1 MRRGGVIALC
11 ALASLAAHFAWALAW
26 APAWAQTTAPY
37 GPPPPPAMPDGY
49 ARDLVDVAGDP
60 SARLVVWRPPVAGG
74 TMLIDAEDEPSLKNL
89 SRPDLLQIARAR
101 KMTVLF
107 LGAAPDSPASE
118 KLRETIAHLR
128 LASQSKKI
136 IGAGVGQSGDTL
148 QKLASGANEKLF
160 DALLLLDAAPSKP
173 PPGKN
178 APFTIEIFGSDAY
191 WRSVPRAP
199 EPRAAEPSN
208 RRVFFLAGL
217 AAPGEL
223 ETNCAAPVNDRSA
236 EPARRALLVA
246 LDDFLRGGPPPPAS
260 RRADLAPAESLAWPK
275 IPGLPTPPPGAR
287 LVPKIDVDGNESSG
301 LRLPDQAL
309 PIATFTGWNAVKDK
323 AKNDCLSGAKL
334 PFPVSRTAREASGDP
349 RQSLPERYGS
359 RAYFVGALRSV
370 ADRLVKERLLL
381 PQDADAYVAAGK
393 EAPF

>member
-1 MRRGGVIALC
+1 MRRGGVVALC
-11 ALASLAAHFAWALAW
+11 ALASLSAHFAWA
-26 APAWAQTTAPY
+26 QTAAPY

-49 ARDLVDVAGDP
+49 ARDLVDVAGDT
-60 SARLVVWRPPVAGG
+60 SARLVIWRPAVAGG
-74 TMLIDAEDEPSLKNL
+74 TMLIDAEDEPSLAAL
-89 SRPDLLQIARAR
+89 ARRDLLQIARAR

-107 LGAAPDSPASE
+107 LGAAPDSPAPE
-118 KLRETIAHLR
+118 KLRETIARLR
-128 LASQSKKI
+128 LASRTKRI
-136 IGAGVGQSGDTL
+136 IGAGVGQSGDL
-148 QKLASGANEKLF
+148 LRKLAGEGGEKLF
-160 DALLLLDAAPSKP
+160 DALLLLGAAPSK

-199 EPRAAEPSN
+199 EPRAAEPGN
-208 RRVFFLAGL
+208 RRVFFLAGG
-217 AAPGEL
+217 AASGAL

-246 LDDFLRGGPPPPAS
+246 LDDFLQGGPPPPAS

-275 IPGLPTPPPGAR
+275 IPGLPAPPPGAR

-323 AKNDCLSGAKL
+323 AKGDCASGAKL
-334 PFPVSRTAREASGDP
+334 PFPISRAAREASGDP

>member
-11 ALASLAAHFAWALAW
+11 ALASLFAHFAWA
-26 APAWAQTTAPY
+26 QTVAPY
-37 GPPPPPAMPDGY
+37 GPPPAPAMPDGY
-49 ARDLVDVAGDP
+49 ARDLLEVAGDP
-60 SARLVVWRPPVAGG
+60 SARLVVWRPAVEGG
-74 TMLIDAEDEPSLKNL
+74 TMLIDAEDEPSLAAL
-89 SRPDLLQIARAR
+89 APRDLLQIARAR

-107 LGAAPDSPASE
+107 SGAAPDSPAPE
-118 KLRETIAHLR
+118 KLRETIARLR
-128 LASQSKKI
+128 LASRTKRI
-136 IGAGVGQSGDTL
+136 IGVGAGQSGGLL
-148 QKLASGANEKLF
+148 QKLAGEGGEKLL
-160 DALLLLDAAPSKP
+160 DALLLLDAAPSK

-208 RRVFFLAGL
+208 RRVFFLAGV
-217 AAPGEL
+217 AAPGAL
-223 ETNCAAPVNDRSA
+223 ETNCAAPINDRSA

-246 LDDFLRGGPPPPAS
+246 LDDFLQGGPPPAS

-275 IPGLPTPPPGAR
+275 IPGLPAPPPGAR
-287 LVPKIDVDGNESSG
+287 LVPRIDVDGNETSG

-309 PIATFTGWNAVKDK
+309 PIATFTGWNAVKDR
-323 AKNDCLSGAKL
+323 AKGDCASGAKL
-334 PFPVSRTAREASGDP
+334 PFPVSRAAREASGDP

>member
-11 ALASLAAHFAWALAW
+11 ALASLAAHFAWA
-26 APAWAQTTAPY
+26 QTAAPY
-37 GPPPPPAMPDGY
+37 GPRPPPAMPDGY

-60 SARLVVWRPPVAGG
+60 SSRLVVWRPAVAGG
-74 TMLIDAEDEPSLKNL
+74 TMLIDAEDEPSLAAL
-89 SRPDLLQIARAR
+89 ARRDLLQIARAR
-101 KMTVLF
+101 KMMVLF
-107 LGAAPDSPASE
+107 LGAAPDSPAPE
-118 KLRETIAHLR
+118 KLRGTIARLR
-128 LASQSKKI
+128 SASRTKRI
-136 IGAGVGQSGDTL
+136 IGAGVGQNGDLL
-148 QKLASGANEKLF
+148 QKLAGEGAGKLF
-160 DALLLLDAAPSKP
+160 DALLLPGAPPSKP
-173 PPGKN
+173 PERN

-208 RRVFFLAGL
+208 RRVFFLAGG
-217 AAPGEL
+217 AASGAL

-246 LDDFLRGGPPPPAS
+246 LDDFLQGGPSPPAS
-260 RRADLAPAESLAWPK
+260 RRADLAPADSLAWPK
-275 IPGLPTPPPGAR
+275 IPGLPAPPPGVR

-309 PIATFTGWNAVKDK
+309 PIATFTGWNAARDK
-323 AKNDCLSGAKL
+323 TKGDCASGAKL
-334 PFPVSRTAREASGDP
+334 PFPISRAAREASGDP

>member
-11 ALASLAAHFAWALAW
+11 ALASLAAHC
-26 APAWAQTTAPY
+26 AWAQTAAPY

-60 SARLVVWRPPVAGG
+60 SARLVVWRPAVAGG
-74 TMLIDAEDEPSLKNL
+74 TMLIDAEDEPSLAAL
-89 SRPDLLQIARAR
+89 APRDLLQIAGAK

-107 LGAAPDSPASE
+107 LGAAPNSPTPE
-118 KLRETIAHLR
+118 KLRETIARLR
-128 LASQSKKI
+128 LASRIKRI
-136 IGAGVGQSGDTL
+136 IGAGAGQSGDFL
-148 QKLASGANEKLF
+148 HELAGEGGEKLF
-160 DALLLLDAAPSKP
+160 DALLLLGAAPLKR
-173 PPGKN
+173 PGKH
-178 APFTIEIFGSDAY
+178 APFTVEIFGPDAY
-191 WRSVPRAP
+191 WRSVSPAP
-199 EPRAAEPSN
+199 EPRAGEPSN
-208 RRVFFLAGL
+208 RRVFFLAGG
-217 AAPGEL
+217 AASGEL

-246 LDDFLRGGPPPPAS
+246 LDDFLQGGPPPPAS

-275 IPGLPTPPPGAR
+275 IPGLPAPPPGAR

-309 PIATFTGWNAVKDK
+309 PIATFTGWNAARDK
-323 AKNDCLSGAKL
+323 AKGDCSSGAKL
-334 PFPVSRTAREASGDP
+334 PFPLSRAAREASGDP

>member
-1 MRRGGVIALC
+1 
-11 ALASLAAHFAWALAW
+11 
-26 APAWAQTTAPY
+26 
-37 GPPPPPAMPDGY
+37 
-49 ARDLVDVAGDP
+49 
-60 SARLVVWRPPVAGG
+60 
-74 TMLIDAEDEPSLKNL
+74 MLIDAEDEPSLTAL
-89 SRPDLLQIARAR
+89 GRRDLLQIARAR

-107 LGAAPDSPASE
+107 LGAAPDSPAPE
-118 KLRETIAHLR
+118 KLRETIARLR
-128 LASQSKKI
+128 SASRSKRI
-136 IGAGVGQSGDTL
+136 IGAAFGQSGDL
-148 QKLASGANEKLF
+148 LRKLAGEGSGKLF
-160 DALLLLDAAPSKP
+160 DAQLLLDAAPSN
-173 PPGKN
+173 PPGEH
-178 APFTIEIFGSDAY
+178 APFTIQIFGSDAY

-208 RRVFFLAGL
+208 RRVFFLAGG
-217 AAPGEL
+217 AASGASEA
-223 ETNCAAPVNDRSA
+223 NCAVPVNDRSA

-246 LDDFLRGGPPPPAS
+246 LDDYLQGGPSPPAS

-275 IPGLPTPPPGAR
+275 IPGLPAPPPGAR

-309 PIATFTGWNAVKDK
+309 PIATFTGWNAARDK
-323 AKNDCLSGAKL
+323 TRGDCVSGAKL
-334 PFPVSRTAREASGDP
+334 PFPISRAAREASGDP

>member
-1 MRRGGVIALC
+1 MRRGGVVALC
-11 ALASLAAHFAWALAW
+11 ALASLSMQFAR
-26 APAWAQTTAPY
+26 AQTAPPY

-49 ARDLVDVAGDP
+49 ARDLVEVAGDP
-60 SARLVVWRPPVAGG
+60 SSRLVVWRPAVAGG
-74 TMLIDAEDEPSLKNL
+74 TMLIDAEEEPSLAAL
-89 SRPDLLQIARAR
+89 ARRDSLQIARAR

-107 LGAAPDSPASE
+107 LGAAPDSPTPE
-118 KLRETIAHLR
+118 KLRETIALLR
-128 LASQSKKI
+128 LASRTKRI
-136 IGAGVGQSGDTL
+136 IGAGVGQSGDLL
-148 QKLASGANEKLF
+148 QKLAGAGGEKLF
-160 DALLLLDAAPSKP
+160 DALLLLGAAPSKP
-173 PPGKN
+173 SGKN

-191 WRSVPRAP
+191 WRSVPRSP
-199 EPRAAEPSN
+199 EPRVAEPGN
-208 RRVFFLAGL
+208 RRLFFLAGG
-217 AAPGEL
+217 AASSAL

-246 LDDFLRGGPPPPAS
+246 LDDFLQGGPPPPAS
-260 RRADLAPAESLAWPK
+260 RRGDLARAESLAWPK
-275 IPGLPTPPPGAR
+275 IPGLPAPPPGVR

-323 AKNDCLSGAKL
+323 AKGDCASGAKL
-334 PFPVSRTAREASGDP
+334 PFPISRAAREASGDP

>member
-1 MRRGGVIALC
+1 MRRRGVIALC
-11 ALASLAAHFAWALAW
+11 ALASLSAHFAWA
-26 APAWAQTTAPY
+26 QTAAPY

-60 SARLVVWRPPVAGG
+60 AARLVVWRPAVAGG

-107 LGAAPDSPASE
+107 LGAAPDTPAPE

-128 LASQSKKI
+128 LASRSKRI
-136 IGAGVGQSGDTL
+136 IGAGAGQGGDLL
-148 QKLASGANEKLF
+148 QKLAGEGGDKLF
-160 DALLLLDAAPSKP
+160 DALLLLGAAPSKP
-173 PPGKN
+173 PGKS
-178 APFTIEIFGSDAY
+178 APFTIEMFASDAY

-208 RRVFFLAGL
+208 RRVFFLAGV

-246 LDDFLRGGPPPPAS
+246 LDDFLQRGPPPPAS

-275 IPGLPTPPPGAR
+275 IPGLPAPPPGAR

-309 PIATFTGWNAVKDK
+309 PIATFTGWNGARDK
-323 AKNDCLSGAKL
+323 TKEDCVSGAKL
-334 PFPVSRTAREASGDP
+334 PFPTSRAAREANGDP

>member
-1 MRRGGVIALC
+1 MTRGGAVALG
-11 ALASLAAHFAWALAW
+11 ALASLSLHL
-26 APAWAQTTAPY
+26 AWAQTAPPY
-37 GPPPPPAMPDGY
+37 GPPSPPAMPDGY
-49 ARDLVDVAGDP
+49 ARDLVEIAGDP
-60 SARLVVWRPPVAGG
+60 SSRLVIWRPAVAGG
-74 TMLIDAEDEPSLKNL
+74 TMLIEAEEEPSLAAL
-89 SRPDLLQIARAR
+89 ARRDLLQIARAR

-107 LGAAPDSPASE
+107 LGAALDPFALE
-118 KLRETIAHLR
+118 RLRETIARLR
-128 LASQSKKI
+128 LAPRIKRI
-136 IGAGVGQSGDTL
+136 IGAGVGQSGDLL
-148 QKLASGANEKLF
+148 QKLAGEGAGKSF
-160 DALLLLDAAPSKP
+160 DALLLLDAAPLK

-178 APFTIEIFGSDAY
+178 APFTIEIFGSDAF

-199 EPRAAEPSN
+199 EHRAAEAAN
-208 RRVFFLAGL
+208 RRVFFLAGD
-217 AAPGEL
+217 ASSVAS

-246 LDDFLRGGPPPPAS
+246 LDDFLQGGPPPPAS
-260 RRADLAPAESLAWPK
+260 RRADLAPAETLAWPK
-275 IPGLPTPPPGAR
+275 IPGLPAPPPGAR
-287 LVPKIDVDGNESSG
+287 LVPKIDVDGNESGG

-323 AKNDCLSGAKL
+323 TKGDCASGAKL
-334 PFPVSRTAREASGDP
+334 PFPTSRAAREASGDP

>member
-1 MRRGGVIALC
+1 MRRGGVIAAC
-11 ALASLAAHFAWALAW
+11 ALASLSAHFAWA
-26 APAWAQTTAPY
+26 QTAAPY

-49 ARDLVDVAGDP
+49 ARGLVDVAGDP
-60 SARLVVWRPPVAGG
+60 SSRLVVWRPAVAGG
-74 TMLIDAEDEPSLKNL
+74 TMLIYAEDEPSLAAL
-89 SRPDLLQIARAR
+89 ARPDLLQIARAR

-107 LGAAPDSPASE
+107 LGAAPDSPTPE
-118 KLRETIAHLR
+118 KLRETIERLR
-128 LASQSKKI
+128 SASRSKRI
-136 IGAGVGQSGDTL
+136 IGAGVGQNGDLL
-148 QKLASGANEKLF
+148 QKLAGEGAGKLF
-160 DALLLLDAAPSKP
+160 DALLLPGAPPSKP
-173 PPGKN
+173 PERN

-208 RRVFFLAGL
+208 RRVFFLAGG
-217 AAPGEL
+217 AASGAL

-246 LDDFLRGGPPPPAS
+246 LDDFLQGGPSPPAS
-260 RRADLAPAESLAWPK
+260 RRADLAPADSLAWPK
-275 IPGLPTPPPGAR
+275 IPGLPAPPPGVR

-309 PIATFTGWNAVKDK
+309 PIATFTGWNAARDK
-323 AKNDCLSGAKL
+323 TKGDCASGAKL
-334 PFPVSRTAREASGDP
+334 PFPISRAAREASGDP

>member
-11 ALASLAAHFAWALAW
+11 ALASLAAHFAWA
-26 APAWAQTTAPY
+26 QTVAPY

-60 SARLVVWRPPVAGG
+60 SSRLVIWRPAAAGG
-74 TMLIDAEDEPSLKNL
+74 TMLIDAEDEPSLAAL
-89 SRPDLLQIARAR
+89 ARRDLLQIARAR

-107 LGAAPDSPASE
+107 LGAAPDSPAPE
-118 KLRETIAHLR
+118 KLRETIARLR
-128 LASQSKKI
+128 LASRSKRI
-136 IGAGVGQSGDTL
+136 IGAGVGQSGDLL
-148 QKLASGANEKLF
+148 QKLAGEGGEKLF
-160 DALLLLDAAPSKP
+160 DALLLLDAAPPKP
-173 PPGKN
+173 SGKST
-178 APFTIEIFGSDAY
+178 PFTIEIFGSDAY
-191 WRSVPRAP
+191 WRPVPRAP
-199 EPRAAEPSN
+199 EPRAVEPSN
-208 RRVFFLAGL
+208 RRVFFLAGG
-217 AAPGEL
+217 AASNAP

-246 LDDFLRGGPPPPAS
+246 LDDFLQGGPPPPAS

-275 IPGLPTPPPGAR
+275 IPGLPAPPPGAR

-309 PIATFTGWNAVKDK
+309 PIATFTGWNAARDK
-323 AKNDCLSGAKL
+323 AKGDCASGAKL
-334 PFPVSRTAREASGDP
+334 PFPISRAAREASGDP

>member
-11 ALASLAAHFAWALAW
+11 ALASLSVHFAWA
-26 APAWAQTTAPY
+26 QTVARY

-49 ARDLVDVAGDP
+49 ARDLLEVAGDP
-60 SARLVVWRPPVAGG
+60 SARLVVWRPAVAGG
-74 TMLIDAEDEPSLKNL
+74 TMLIDAEDEPSLAAL
-89 SRPDLLQIARAR
+89 APRDLLQIVRAR

-107 LGAAPDSPASE
+107 LGAALDSPAPE
-118 KLRETIAHLR
+118 RLRETIARLR
-128 LASQSKKI
+128 SAARTKRI
-136 IGAGVGQSGDTL
+136 IGAGAGQNGDLL
-148 QKLASGANEKLF
+148 QKLAGEGAGKLF
-160 DALLLLDAAPSKP
+160 DALLLLDAAPSK

-199 EPRAAEPSN
+199 EPRAAEPGN
-208 RRVFFLAGL
+208 RRVFFLAGG
-217 AAPGEL
+217 AASNAPK
-223 ETNCAAPVNDRSA
+223 TNCAAPVNDRSA

-246 LDDFLRGGPPPPAS
+246 LDDFLQGGPPPPAS

-275 IPGLPTPPPGAR
+275 IPGLPAPPPGAR

-309 PIATFTGWNAVKDK
+309 PIATFTGWNAVRDK
-323 AKNDCLSGAKL
+323 TKGDCASGAKL
-334 PFPVSRTAREASGDP
+334 PFPISRAAREASGDP

>member
-1 MRRGGVIALC
+1 MRRGGVVALC
-11 ALASLAAHFAWALAW
+11 ALASLSTHFAWA
-26 APAWAQTTAPY
+26 QTAAPY

-60 SARLVVWRPPVAGG
+60 SARLVVWRPAVAGG
-74 TMLIDAEDEPSLKNL
+74 TMLVDAEDEPSLKDL
-89 SRPDLLQIARAR
+89 SRRDLLQIARLR

-107 LGAAPDSPASE
+107 LGAAPGSPAPE
-118 KLRETIAHLR
+118 KLRETIAR
-128 LASQSKKI
+128 SRSTSRTKRI
-136 IGAGVGQSGDTL
+136 IGAGLGQSGDLL
-148 QKLASGANEKLF
+148 QKLSSESSEKLF
-160 DALLLLDAAPSKP
+160 DALLLVGAAPSKP
-173 PPGKN
+173 PGKN
-178 APFTIEIFGSDAY
+178 TPFTIEIFGSDAY

-208 RRVFFLAGL
+208 RRVFFLAGS
-217 AAPGEL
+217 AASVAF

-246 LDDFLRGGPPPPAS
+246 LDDFLQGGPPPPAS

-275 IPGLPTPPPGAR
+275 IPGLPAPPPGAR

-309 PIATFTGWNAVKDK
+309 PIATLIGWNAARDK
-323 AKNDCLSGAKL
+323 SKGDCASGAKL
-334 PFPVSRTAREASGDP
+334 PFPLSRAAREGSGDP

>member
-11 ALASLAAHFAWALAW
+11 ALASLAAHFAWA
-26 APAWAQTTAPY
+26 QTAAPY
-37 GPPPPPAMPDGY
+37 GPRPPPAMPDGY

-60 SARLVVWRPPVAGG
+60 SSRLVVWRPAVAGG
-74 TMLIDAEDEPSLKNL
+74 TMLIDAEDEPSLAAFA
-89 SRPDLLQIARAR
+89 RRDLLQIARAR

-107 LGAAPDSPASE
+107 LGAAPDSPAPE
-118 KLRETIAHLR
+118 KLRETIARLR
-128 LASQSKKI
+128 SASRTKRI
-136 IGAGVGQSGDTL
+136 IGAGVGQNGDLL
-148 QKLASGANEKLF
+148 QKLAGEGAGKLF
-160 DALLLLDAAPSKP
+160 DALLLPGAPPSKP
-173 PPGKN
+173 PERN

-208 RRVFFLAGL
+208 RRVFFLAGG
-217 AAPGEL
+217 AASGAL

-246 LDDFLRGGPPPPAS
+246 LDDFLQGGPSPPAS
-260 RRADLAPAESLAWPK
+260 RRADLAPADSLAWPK
-275 IPGLPTPPPGAR
+275 IPGLPAPPPGAR

-309 PIATFTGWNAVKDK
+309 PIATFTGWNAARDK
-323 AKNDCLSGAKL
+323 AKGDCASGAKL
-334 PFPVSRTAREASGDP
+334 PFPLSRAAREASGDP

>member
-1 MRRGGVIALC
+1 
-11 ALASLAAHFAWALAW
+11 
-26 APAWAQTTAPY
+26 
-37 GPPPPPAMPDGY
+37 MPDGY
-49 ARDLVDVAGDP
+49 ARDLLEVAGDP
-60 SARLVVWRPPVAGG
+60 SARLVVWRPAVAGG
-74 TMLIDAEDEPSLKNL
+74 TMLIDAEDEPSLAAL
-89 SRPDLLQIARAR
+89 APRDLLQIARAR

-107 LGAAPDSPASE
+107 LGAALDSPAPE
-118 KLRETIAHLR
+118 KPRETIARLR
-128 LASQSKKI
+128 SASRTKRM
-136 IGAGVGQSGDTL
+136 IGAGVGQSGDL
-148 QKLASGANEKLF
+148 LRRIAGEGAEKLL
-160 DALLLLDAAPSKP
+160 DALLLLDAAPSK

-199 EPRAAEPSN
+199 EPRAAEPGN
-208 RRVFFLAGL
+208 RRVFFLAGV
-217 AAPGEL
+217 AASGEL

-246 LDDFLRGGPPPPAS
+246 LDDFLLGGPPPPAS
-260 RRADLAPAESLAWPK
+260 RRADLAPSESLAWPK
-275 IPGLPTPPPGAR
+275 IPGLPAPPPGAR

-309 PIATFTGWNAVKDK
+309 PIATFTGWNAVKDR
-323 AKNDCLSGAKL
+323 AKGDCISGAKL
-334 PFPVSRTAREASGDP
+334 PFAISRGAREASGDP

>member
-11 ALASLAAHFAWALAW
+11 ALASLAAHFAWA
-26 APAWAQTTAPY
+26 QTAAPY
-37 GPPPPPAMPDGY
+37 GPRPPPAMPDGY

-60 SARLVVWRPPVAGG
+60 SSRLVVWRPAVAGG
-74 TMLIDAEDEPSLKNL
+74 TMLIDAEDEPSLAAFA
-89 SRPDLLQIARAR
+89 RRDLLQIARAR

-107 LGAAPDSPASE
+107 LGAAPDSPAPE
-118 KLRETIAHLR
+118 KLRETIARLR
-128 LASQSKKI
+128 SASRTKRI
-136 IGAGVGQSGDTL
+136 IGAGVGQNGDLL
-148 QKLASGANEKLF
+148 QKLAGEGAGKLF
-160 DALLLLDAAPSKP
+160 DALLLPGAPPSKP
-173 PPGKN
+173 PERN

-208 RRVFFLAGL
+208 RRVFFLAGG
-217 AAPGEL
+217 AASGAL

-246 LDDFLRGGPPPPAS
+246 LDDFLQGGPSPPAS
-260 RRADLAPAESLAWPK
+260 RRADLAPADSLAWPK
-275 IPGLPTPPPGAR
+275 IPGLPAPPPGVR

-309 PIATFTGWNAVKDK
+309 PIATFTGWNAARDK
-323 AKNDCLSGAKL
+323 TKGDCASGAKL
-334 PFPVSRTAREASGDP
+334 PFPISRAAREASGDP

>member
-11 ALASLAAHFAWALAW
+11 ALISLS
-26 APAWAQTTAPY
+26 APLTWAQTAAPY

-49 ARDLVDVAGDP
+49 ARDLVDVVGDA
-60 SARLVVWRPPVAGG
+60 SSRLVVWRPAVAGG
-74 TMLIDAEDEPSLKNL
+74 TMLIDAEDEPSLAAL
-89 SRPDLLQIARAR
+89 ARRDLLQIARAR

-107 LGAAPDSPASE
+107 LGAAPGSPAPE
-118 KLRETIAHLR
+118 KLRETIAHMR
-128 LASQSKKI
+128 SASRSKRT
-136 IGAGVGQSGDTL
+136 IGAGVGQSGDL
-148 QKLASGANEKLF
+148 LRKLAGEGGDKLL
-160 DALLLLDAAPSKP
+160 DALLLLGAAHSMP
-173 PPGKN
+173 PEKN

-191 WRSVPRAP
+191 WRSITRAP
-199 EPRAAEPSN
+199 EPRAAEPGN
-208 RRVFFLAGL
+208 RRVFFLAGG
-217 AAPGEL
+217 AASGAL

-246 LDDFLRGGPPPPAS
+246 LDDFLQGGPPPPAS

-275 IPGLPTPPPGAR
+275 IPALPSPPPGAR

-323 AKNDCLSGAKL
+323 AKGDCASGAKL
-334 PFPVSRTAREASGDP
+334 PFPISRAAREASGDP

-370 ADRLVKERLLL
+370 ADRLMKERLLL

>member
-11 ALASLAAHFAWALAW
+11 ALASLAAHFAWA
-26 APAWAQTTAPY
+26 QTAAPY

-49 ARDLVDVAGDP
+49 ARELVDVAGDP
-60 SARLVVWRPPVAGG
+60 SSRLVVWRPAIAGG
-74 TMLIDAEDEPSLKNL
+74 TMLIDAEEEPSLKDL
-89 SRPDLLQIARAR
+89 SRPDLSRIARER
-101 KMTVLF
+101 KMTIVF
-107 LGAAPDSPASE
+107 LGAAVGLPAPE
-118 KLRETIAHLR
+118 KLRETIARSR
-128 LASQSKKI
+128 LASRTKRI
-136 IGAGVGQSGDTL
+136 IGAGVGQSGDLL
-148 QKLASGANEKLF
+148 QKLSSEAGEKLF
-160 DALLLLDAAPSKP
+160 DALLLLGAAPSKP
-173 PPGKN
+173 PGKN
-178 APFTIEIFGSDAY
+178 PPFTIEIFSSDAY
-191 WRSVPRAP
+191 WRSAPRGP

-208 RRVFFLAGL
+208 RRVFFLAGGVSSV
-217 AAPGEL
+217 AF

-246 LDDFLRGGPPPPAS
+246 LDDFLQGGPPPPAS

-275 IPGLPTPPPGAR
+275 IPGLPPPPPGAR

-301 LRLPDQAL
+301 LRLPDHAL
-309 PIATFTGWNAVKDK
+309 PIATFTGWNAARDRSKG
-323 AKNDCLSGAKL
+323 DCASGAKL
-334 PFPVSRTAREASGDP
+334 PFPISRAAREASGDP

>member
-11 ALASLAAHFAWALAW
+11 ALASLAAHFAWA
-26 APAWAQTTAPY
+26 QTAAPY
-37 GPPPPPAMPDGY
+37 GPPAPPAMPDGY
-49 ARDLVDVAGDP
+49 ARDLLDVAGDP
-60 SARLVVWRPPVAGG
+60 SSRLVIWRPAAAAGG
-74 TMLIDAEDEPSLKNL
+74 TILIDAEDEPSLAAL
-89 SRPDLLQIARAR
+89 ARRDLLQIARAR

-107 LGAAPDSPASE
+107 LGAAPDSPAPE
-118 KLRETIAHLR
+118 KLRETIARLR
-128 LASQSKKI
+128 LASRSKRI
-136 IGAGVGQSGDTL
+136 IGAGVEQGGDLL
-148 QKLASGANEKLF
+148 QKLAGEGADKLF
-160 DALLLLDAAPSKP
+160 DALLLRDAAPPKP
-173 PPGKN
+173 SGKST
-178 APFTIEIFGSDAY
+178 PFTVEIFGSDAY
-191 WRSVPRAP
+191 WRPVARAP
-199 EPRAAEPSN
+199 ELRAAEPGN
-208 RRVFFLAGL
+208 RRVFFLAGG
-217 AAPGEL
+217 AASGAL

-246 LDDFLRGGPPPPAS
+246 LDDFLQGGPPPPAS

-275 IPGLPTPPPGAR
+275 IPGLPAPPPGAR

-309 PIATFTGWNAVKDK
+309 PIATFTGWNAARDK
-323 AKNDCLSGAKL
+323 TKGDCASGAKF
-334 PFPVSRTAREASGDP
+334 PFPISRAAREANGDP

-381 PQDADAYVAAGK
+381 PQDADAYVAGGK

>member
-11 ALASLAAHFAWALAW
+11 ALASLAAHFAWA
-26 APAWAQTTAPY
+26 QTAAPY

-49 ARDLVDVAGDP
+49 ARELVDVAGDP
-60 SARLVVWRPPVAGG
+60 SSRLVVWRPAIAGG
-74 TMLIDAEDEPSLKNL
+74 TMLIDAEEEPSLKDL
-89 SRPDLLQIARAR
+89 SRPDLSRIARER
-101 KMTVLF
+101 KMTIVF
-107 LGAAPDSPASE
+107 LGAAVGLPAPE
-118 KLRETIAHLR
+118 KLRETIARSR
-128 LASQSKKI
+128 LASRTKRI
-136 IGAGVGQSGDTL
+136 IGAGVGQSGDLL
-148 QKLASGANEKLF
+148 QKLSSEAGEKLF
-160 DALLLLDAAPSKP
+160 DALLLLGAAPSKP
-173 PPGKN
+173 PGKN
-178 APFTIEIFGSDAY
+178 PPFTIEIFSSDAY
-191 WRSVPRAP
+191 WRSAPRGP

-208 RRVFFLAGL
+208 RRVFFLAGGVSSV
-217 AAPGEL
+217 AF

-246 LDDFLRGGPPPPAS
+246 LDDFLQGGPPPPAS
-260 RRADLAPAESLAWPK
+260 RRADLAPADSLAWPK
-275 IPGLPTPPPGAR
+275 IPGLPAPPPGVR

-309 PIATFTGWNAVKDK
+309 PIATFTGWNAARDK
-323 AKNDCLSGAKL
+323 TKGDCASGAKL
-334 PFPVSRTAREASGDP
+334 PFPISRAAREASGDP

>member
-11 ALASLAAHFAWALAW
+11 ALASLAAHFAWA
-26 APAWAQTTAPY
+26 QTAAPY
-37 GPPPPPAMPDGY
+37 GPRPPPAMPDGY

-60 SARLVVWRPPVAGG
+60 SSRLVVWRPAVAGG
-74 TMLIDAEDEPSLKNL
+74 TMLIDAEDEPSLAAL
-89 SRPDLLQIARAR
+89 ARRDLLQIARAR
-101 KMTVLF
+101 KMMVLF
-107 LGAAPDSPASE
+107 LGAAPDSPAPE
-118 KLRETIAHLR
+118 KLRETIARLR
-128 LASQSKKI
+128 SASRTKRI
-136 IGAGVGQSGDTL
+136 IGAGVGQNGDLL
-148 QKLASGANEKLF
+148 QKLAGEGAGKLF
-160 DALLLLDAAPSKP
+160 DALLLPGAPPSKP
-173 PPGKN
+173 PERN

-208 RRVFFLAGL
+208 RRVFFLAGG
-217 AAPGEL
+217 AASGAL

-246 LDDFLRGGPPPPAS
+246 LDDFLQGGPSPPAS
-260 RRADLAPAESLAWPK
+260 RRADLAPADSLAWPK
-275 IPGLPTPPPGAR
+275 IPGLPAPPPGVR

-309 PIATFTGWNAVKDK
+309 PIATFTGWNAARDK
-323 AKNDCLSGAKL
+323 TKGDCASGAKL
-334 PFPVSRTAREASGDP
+334 PFPISRAAREASGDP

>member
-1 MRRGGVIALC
+1 MRRRGVIALC
-11 ALASLAAHFAWALAW
+11 ALASLSMHFAWA
-26 APAWAQTTAPY
+26 QTVAPY

-49 ARDLVDVAGDP
+49 ARDLLEVAGDP
-60 SARLVVWRPPVAGG
+60 SSRLVVWRPASASG
-74 TMLIDAEDEPSLKNL
+74 TMLIDAEEEPSLAAL
-89 SRPDLLQIARAR
+89 DRRDLLQVARAR

-107 LGAAPDSPASE
+107 VGVAPASPAPE
-118 KLRETIAHLR
+118 KLRETIARLR
-128 LASQSKKI
+128 LASRTKRI
-136 IGAGVGQSGDTL
+136 IGAGVGQSGDL
-148 QKLASGANEKLF
+148 LRKISGEDAEKLF
-160 DALLLLDAAPSKP
+160 DALLLLGAAPSKP
-173 PPGKN
+173 PSKN
-178 APFTIEIFGSDAY
+178 APFAIEIFGSDAY

-199 EPRAAEPSN
+199 EPRAEPIN
-208 RRVFFLAGL
+208 RRVFFLAG
-217 AAPGEL
+217 AVASGEL
-223 ETNCAAPVNDRSA
+223 ETNCAAAVNDRSA

-246 LDDFLRGGPPPPAS
+246 LDDFLLGGPSPPAS

-275 IPGLPTPPPGAR
+275 IPGLLAPPPGAR

-323 AKNDCLSGAKL
+323 TKGDCAFGAKL
-334 PFPVSRTAREASGDP
+334 PFPISRAAREASGDP

>member
-1 MRRGGVIALC
+1 MSRGGVIALC
-11 ALASLAAHFAWALAW
+11 ALASLSVHFAWA
-26 APAWAQTTAPY
+26 QTVAPY

-49 ARDLVDVAGDP
+49 ARDIVEVAGDP
-60 SARLVVWRPPVAGG
+60 SSRLVIWRPAVAGG
-74 TMLIDAEDEPSLKNL
+74 TMLIDAEDEPSLAAL
-89 SRPDLLQIARAR
+89 PPRDLLQIARAK

-107 LGAAPDSPASE
+107 LGAAPDSPAPE
-118 KLRETIAHLR
+118 KLRETITRLR
-128 LASQSKKI
+128 SASRTKRI
-136 IGAGVGQSGDTL
+136 IGAGVGQSGDLL
-148 QKLASGANEKLF
+148 QKLAGADRDKLF
-160 DALLLLDAAPSKP
+160 DALLLLGAAPSKP
-173 PPGKN
+173 PGRN
-178 APFTIEIFGSDAY
+178 VPFTIEIFGPDVY
-191 WRSVPRAP
+191 WRPIPRAP
-199 EPRAAEPSN
+199 EPQAAEPGN
-208 RRVFFLAGL
+208 RRVFFLAGG
-217 AAPGEL
+217 AASGAL

-236 EPARRALLVA
+236 EPARRVLLVA
-246 LDDFLRGGPPPPAS
+246 LDDFLQGGPPPPAS

-275 IPGLPTPPPGAR
+275 IPGLPAPPPGAR

-309 PIATFTGWNAVKDK
+309 PIATFTGWNAVKDT
-323 AKNDCLSGAKL
+323 AKGDCASGAKL
-334 PFPVSRTAREASGDP
+334 PFPISRAAREASGDP